1 MKTHLMRTAVAPSST
16 FVALTP
22 TDTYRVRRPAAG
34 DLYAGFDI
42 VAQAVDA
49 ISGTVIGSTNIAAI
63 PACRGAALP
72 LSANCG
78 IVAGQG
84 ATNVLFGRS
93 AMNRYL
99 FVIPGNTALP
109 ASAALA
115 VELSFRGALLP

>member
-1 MKTHLMRTAVAPSST
+1 MKTHLMRTAVAPSNT

-78 IVAGQG
+78 IAAGQG
-84 ATNVLFGRS
+84 ATNVLFARS

-99 FVIPGNTALP
+99 FVIPGTTVLP
-109 ASAALA
+109 GGSNHVVDLT
-115 VELSFRGALLP
+115 FRGALLP